1 MVHNSITIILFMIA
15 GVKVCRENSIK
26 LERAEA
32 GKEEAGNRNMRIA
45 QGAAALIP

>member
-1 MVHNSITIILFMIA
+1 MVQYIITIILFMIA
-15 GVKVCRENSIK
+15 EVKICRENSIK

-32 GKEEAGNRNMRIA
+32 GREEARKRNMRIA